1 MKSSRKEDRKIL
13 GVMAMQRAEGLLL
26 EIANLRLSEPEASH
40 RTIARYPDVFKL
52 IRGKA
57 NQGATLLIMHSH
69 LQKAWDAPDSRQ
81 RQWWLFK
88 LRDDYQRIVSGSRY
102 NENYVDNIRPPI

>member
-13 GVMAMQRAEGLLL
+13 GVMAVQRAEGLLL
-26 EIANLRLSEPEASH
+26 EIANLRLSEPEAGH

-52 IRGKA
+52 IRGQT
-57 NQGATLLIMHSH
+57 NQGGALLIMHGH
-69 LQKAWDAPDSRQ
+69 LEKAWDAPDSRQ

-88 LRDDYQRIVSGSRY
+88 LRDDYQHIVVESQYR
-102 NENYVDNIRPPI
+102 ENFLEEVRPP